1 MVSKCAN
8 PECSAPFLY
17 LHRGKLFRIDTEGR
31 QDRRRNMGNETLSGK
46 GLRRVEFYWL
56 CDDCAVKMTVAFD
69 KVSGV
74 FVRPH
79 VPVRAVPSAATA
91 AAAA

>member
-17 LHRGKLFRIDTEGR
+17 FHRGKLFRIDTEGR
-31 QDRRRNMGNETLSGK
+31 PDRRRNMGNENKSGR
-46 GLRRVEFYWL
+46 GLRRIEFYWL
-56 CDDCAVKMTVAFD
+56 CDDCAGKMTLAFD

-74 FVRPH
+74 FVRRHLPAQ
-79 VPVRAVPSAATA
+79 AVTPA
-91 AAAA
+91 AAAAA

>member
-1 MVSKCAN
+1 
-8 PECSAPFLY
+8 
-17 LHRGKLFRIDTEGR
+17 
-31 QDRRRNMGNETLSGK
+31 MGNETLSGK